1 MKRLTKEQFIN
12 NFHEP
17 NSLHLFPSIEDFIDP
32 GQGDITQS
40 HCYVLPVQDLKIDN
54 KMGIPVNFDL
64 SQALNKMIG
73 SKGELNKNLIKQKNS
88 ALKELKNILQ
98 KFHKILQSLKSNFN
112 EGIALVF
119 HSFFYEKE
127 HSFDHARVSYSII
140 IISSKNNVPVTAELP
155 HAIDIYL
162 SLMNN
167 EKIGIGKG
175 YSIKVEHKTNTRL
188 SVVRY
193 IRDIFFIN
201 LKENSDLFNIIKEH
215 LPQVEQWHKQLL
227 AEYDITDKSQIPHLL
242 SGDMGDERVI
252 DFYIKLLLGKSINED
267 SPQEII
273 NNIPS
278 DVKKAIFTAIQDEI
292 DNYIVSNIY
301 DYYDKDY
308 IKENIKNNF
317 DLENTVKDTLYSD
330 IWERVDSYFMNNP
343 IDEDEDEYD
352 IDDIIQYLDNVMDWG
367 YLNQFV
373 IEPLKEDILSQ
384 VKEPSYYVISAA
396 DAIETFKEML
406 GDYMDHSRNPYRGT
420 RDKEE
425 IIKDIEYGID
435 QQRLP
440 YFIETAVRLIINFAA
455 EKFEGDEEF
464 RDFIFDLVMDYV
476 KSNPKSVLEPLN
488 EALKYDEEIVEEAIR
503 ETVSDY
509 LESGDWYVMIE
520 NAVEEY
526 LRG

>member
-88 ALKELKNILQ
+88 ALNELKNILQ

-119 HSFFYEKE
+119 HSFFYEKV
-127 HSFDHARVSYSII
+127 HSFDDARVSYSII

-175 YSIKVEHKTNTRL
+175 YSIEVYHKTNTRL

-193 IRDIFFIN
+193 MRDIFFIN

-509 LESGDWYVMIE
+509 LESGDWYDMIE